1 MNDMNRKIISIL
13 CLICL
18 ICSISVTAYAGHKE
32 TTIGSVWFN
41 TDGKTMS
48 NDFQKNLTDKNV
60 ESALLDRLSSLQ
72 PGDDVTFTI
81 NLRNDY
87 SKSTN
92 WYMTSK
98 IVSSLEEGAAK
109 DGAYTYHLWYKNN
122 TSGKTT
128 DIYDS
133 SRIGGVIGDSEVSS
147 TGLLE
152 INSALKEDYTARN
165 GEKYFY
171 LDNLSRGQGGQV
183 FLNIELDGETQGNA
197 YQDRLADLK
206 MNFAVQVVEPNS
218 PPPSSNRNA
227 PKTGDENNLLPYYI
241 VMIVSGLMFLYFA
254 LDSYTDRLYKKG
266 KGRS

>member
-1 MNDMNRKIISIL
+1 MNEMNKKIISIL

-18 ICSISVTAYAGHKE
+18 VCSISVTAYAGHKE

-98 IVSSLEEGAAK
+98 IVSSLEEGTAR
-109 DGAYTYHLWYKNN
+109 DGAYTYRLWYKNN
-122 TSGKTT
+122 TSGKETE
-128 DIYDS
+128 IFNSNRVGGDS
-133 SRIGGVIGDSEVSS
+133 SS
-147 TGLLE
+147 GLME
-152 INSALKEDYTARN
+152 INKALKEDYDKN

-171 LDNLSRGQGGQV
+171 LDNLSRGQGGQI

-206 MNFAVQVVEPNS
+206 MNFAVQVAEQS
-218 PPPSSNRNA
+218 GTTTSTTSSRSA
-227 PKTGDENNLLPYYI
+227 PKTGDEHNLLPYYI
-241 VMIVSGLMFLYFA
+241 AMIISGLLFLYFA

-266 KGRS
+266 RGKS

>member
-1 MNDMNRKIISIL
+1 MNEMNKKIISIL

-18 ICSISVTAYAGHKE
+18 VCSISVTAYAGHKE

-98 IVSSLEEGAAK
+98 IVSSLEEGTAR
-109 DGAYTYHLWYKNN
+109 DGAYTYRLWYKNN
-122 TSGKTT
+122 TSGKET
-128 DIYDS
+128 
-133 SRIGGVIGDSEVSS
+133 
-147 TGLLE
+147 
-152 INSALKEDYTARN
+152 
-165 GEKYFY
+165 EK
-171 LDNLSRGQGGQV
+171 R
-183 FLNIELDGETQGNA
+183 
-197 YQDRLADLK
+197 
-206 MNFAVQVVEPNS
+206 
-218 PPPSSNRNA
+218 
-227 PKTGDENNLLPYYI
+227 
-241 VMIVSGLMFLYFA
+241 
-254 LDSYTDRLYKKG
+254 
-266 KGRS
+266 

>member
-1 MNDMNRKIISIL
+1 MNEMNKKIISIL

-18 ICSISVTAYAGHKE
+18 GCSISVTAYAGHKE

-98 IVSSLEEGAAK
+98 IVSSLEEGTAR
-109 DGAYTYHLWYKNN
+109 DGAYTYRLWYKNN
-122 TSGKTT
+122 TSGKETE
-128 DIYDS
+128 IFNSNRVGGDS
-133 SRIGGVIGDSEVSS
+133 SS
-147 TGLLE
+147 GLME
-152 INSALKEDYTARN
+152 INKALKEDYDKN

-171 LDNLSRGQGGQV
+171 LDNLSRGQGGQI

-206 MNFAVQVVEPNS
+206 MNFAVQVAEQS
-218 PPPSSNRNA
+218 GTTTSTTSSRSA
-227 PKTGDENNLLPYYI
+227 PKTGDEHNLLPYYI
-241 VMIVSGLMFLYFA
+241 AMIISGLLFLYFA

-266 KGRS
+266 RGKS

>member
-1 MNDMNRKIISIL
+1 MNEMNKKIISIL

-98 IVSSLEEGAAK
+98 IVSSLEEGTAR
-109 DGAYTYHLWYKNN
+109 DGAYTYRLWYKNN
-122 TSGKTT
+122 TSGKETE
-128 DIYDS
+128 IFNSNRVGGDS
-133 SRIGGVIGDSEVSS
+133 SS
-147 TGLLE
+147 GLME
-152 INSALKEDYTARN
+152 INKALKEDYDKN

-171 LDNLSRGQGGQV
+171 LDNLSRGQGGQI

-206 MNFAVQVVEPNS
+206 MNFAVQVAEQS
-218 PPPSSNRNA
+218 GTTTSTTSSRSA
-227 PKTGDENNLLPYYI
+227 PKTGDEHNLLPYYI
-241 VMIVSGLMFLYFA
+241 AMIISGLLFLYFA

-266 KGRS
+266 RGKS

>member
-1 MNDMNRKIISIL
+1 MNKKIISIL

-18 ICSISVTAYAGHKE
+18 VCSISVTAYAGHKE

-98 IVSSLEEGAAK
+98 IVSSLEEGTAR
-109 DGAYTYHLWYKNN
+109 DGAYTYRLWYKNN
-122 TSGKTT
+122 TSGKETE
-128 DIYDS
+128 IFNSNRVGGDS
-133 SRIGGVIGDSEVSS
+133 SS
-147 TGLLE
+147 GLME
-152 INSALKEDYTARN
+152 INKALKEDYDKN

-171 LDNLSRGQGGQV
+171 LDNLSRGQGGQI

-206 MNFAVQVVEPNS
+206 MNFAVQVAEQS
-218 PPPSSNRNA
+218 GTTTSTTSSRSA
-227 PKTGDENNLLPYYI
+227 PKTGDEHNLLPYYI
-241 VMIVSGLMFLYFA
+241 AMIISGLLFLYFA

-266 KGRS
+266 RGKS

>member
-1 MNDMNRKIISIL
+1 MNEMNKKIISIL

-18 ICSISVTAYAGHKE
+18 VCSISVTAYAGHKE

-98 IVSSLEEGAAK
+98 IVSSLEEGTAR
-109 DGAYTYHLWYKNN
+109 DGAYTYRLWYKNN
-122 TSGKTT
+122 TSGKETE
-128 DIYDS
+128 IFNSNRVGGDS
-133 SRIGGVIGDSEVSS
+133 SS
-147 TGLLE
+147 GLME
-152 INSALKEDYTARN
+152 INKALKEDYDKN

-171 LDNLSRGQGGQV
+171 LDNLSRGQGGQI

-206 MNFAVQVVEPNS
+206 MNFAVQVAEQS
-218 PPPSSNRNA
+218 GTTTSTTSSRSA
-227 PKTGDENNLLPYYI
+227 PKTGDEHNLLPYYI
-241 VMIVSGLMFLYFA
+241 AMIISGLLFLYFA

-266 KGRS
+266 KG

>member
-1 MNDMNRKIISIL
+1 MNKKIISIL

-98 IVSSLEEGAAK
+98 IVSSLEEGTAR
-109 DGAYTYHLWYKNN
+109 DGAYTYRLWYKNN
-122 TSGKTT
+122 TSGKETE
-128 DIYDS
+128 IFNSNRVGGDS
-133 SRIGGVIGDSEVSS
+133 SS
-147 TGLLE
+147 GLME
-152 INSALKEDYTARN
+152 INKALKEDYDKN

-171 LDNLSRGQGGQV
+171 LDNLSRGQGGQI

-206 MNFAVQVVEPNS
+206 MNFAVQVAEQS
-218 PPPSSNRNA
+218 GTTTSTTSSRSA
-227 PKTGDENNLLPYYI
+227 PKTGDEHNLLPYYI
-241 VMIVSGLMFLYFA
+241 AMIISGLLFLYFA

-266 KGRS
+266 RGKS

>member
-1 MNDMNRKIISIL
+1 MNKRIVSVICLL
-13 CLICL
+13 CLIF
-18 ICSISVTAYAGHKE
+18 SISAAAYAEHQE
-32 TTIGSVWFN
+32 TTIGTVWFN
-41 TDGKTMS
+41 ADGKTMS
-48 NDFQKNLTDKNV
+48 NDFQKNLTDTTV
-60 ESALLDRLSSLQ
+60 ESELIKRMKEMQ
-72 PGDDVTFTI
+72 PGDDVTFFI
-81 NLRNDY
+81 DLRNDY

-98 IVSSLEEGAAK
+98 IVSSLEKGTAEN
-109 DGAYTYHLWYKNN
+109 GAYTYHLYYVNN
-122 TSGKTT
+122 TSGKVT

-133 SRIGGVIGDSEVSS
+133 NRIGGVIGDSETSS

-152 INSALKEDYTARN
+152 INDALKEDYTASN

-171 LDNLSRGQGGQV
+171 LDNLSRGQGGRV
-183 FLNIELDGETQGNA
+183 ILDIELDGETQGND

-218 PPPSSNRNA
+218 PPPSNRTA